1 MSRSLPP
8 RRDVPIAFR
17 LGIRWRPL
25 RMNGLHQRRNSALVT
40 VEYVFD
46 VVEGTEDIL
55 TQETNHT
62 DNDRCDERNEQAV
75 LNGGSALFIALGSNE
90 GHELAVELDHFNHLV
105 SANQHVRCI
114 SRAPSTRIPES
125 SLRSGAGHIGKI
137 GREHDGK
144 KVKKA

>member
-17 LGIRWRPL
+17 LVLRWRPL

-75 LNGGSALFIALGSNE
+75 LNGGSALFIALGSHE
-90 GHELAVELDHFNHLV
+90 GHEIRSEERRVGKESV
-105 SANQHVRCI
+105 STCR
-114 SRAPSTRIPES
+114 SR
-125 SLRSGAGHIGKI
+125 GA
-137 GREHDGK
+137 
-144 KVKKA
+144 